1 MKKKWGRRILAVG
14 TAVSLLMALSGC
26 VSETQPNEND
36 GGETGTSATGGTY
49 YDTAEYT
56 EEQLTAVREGLQN
69 SNHMEGLGEVSKM
82 EFYENGVRTGATEM
96 NQQRDNKILY
106 YSGDI
111 KRVVNYAD
119 GYIIDIP
126 QDWEPD
132 YSLSPI
138 KVEYTGEDV
147 MLTVTVEDVFHS
159 DVEEQLEQ
167 YVNLHLL
174 NSEWQKNNDITQLG
188 AVEEREIGEF
198 TAQIIRMQMDDME
211 ADNYDYFTYVN
222 LYSPA
227 RIVYYRF
234 VFKSYEPVEE
244 LDDILGSFRR
254 ISEKG
259 LAVYNKEYHVQ
270 IPEDWTEETRA
281 VYDRMRGSQEFE
293 FGMFQSNL
301 DTAGYDYLV
310 PAFEERTNYTM
321 DILATYVHM
330 NNNGGTLDWDFY
342 DQLYEDGKMLQISY
356 QFTANNNTDLN
367 AYNPLMDVYRGKK
380 DDELRAFARQIK
392 EFGHTVFF
400 RVNNEMCTD
409 WCSYSAIANMAD
421 PYLFVVAWERM
432 YKIFQEEGATPYMIW
447 SIDTY
452 MGSYP
457 PGNWSKTL
465 NYIPSTEC
473 FQMIAL
479 TNYTG
484 GNGGTFTSCKEMF
497 ETAIKNVAPFFQDDE
512 WPMCIGEFSCGSGVN
527 GNQTEQQ
534 YQWVEQMMSDF
545 KELPQI
551 KYGIWFNANDYNA
564 DGITPLNYYGIDI
577 RDKGLLEA
585 FRKGFAAVE
594 N

>member
-1 MKKKWGRRILAVG
+1 MSKKGKQRILAVS
-14 TAVSLLMALSGC
+14 TAVCLLLSLPGC
-26 VSETQPNEND
+26 AGGTQPD
-36 GGETGTSATGGTY
+36 ADKDGETGTSSTGGTY

-56 EEQLTAVREGLQN
+56 EEQLTAVREGLQD
-69 SNHMEGLGEVSKM
+69 SNRMEGLGEVTKM

-96 NQQRDNKILY
+96 NQQRDNKIIY

-147 MLTVTVEDVFHS
+147 MLTVTVEDVFEA
-159 DVEEQLEQ
+159 DVEYQLEQ
-167 YVNLHLL
+167 YVNRFLL
-174 NSEWQKNNDITQLG
+174 NPEWQRNNKITQLG
-188 AVEEREIGEF
+188 EVETREVGEF
-198 TAQIIRMQMDDME
+198 TAQIIKMQMKGME
-211 ADNYDYFTYVN
+211 ADNYDYFSYIN
-222 LYSPA
+222 LYSPV
-227 RIVYYRF
+227 RSVYYRF

-244 LDDILGSFRR
+244 LDDILNSFQRF
-254 ISEKG
+254 SSKG

-293 FGMFQSNL
+293 FGMTCM
-301 DTAGYDYLV
+301 DTTAYDYV
-310 PAFEERTNYTM
+310 VSAFEERTNYTT
-321 DILATYVHM
+321 DVLGTYVHSGK
-330 NNNGGTLDWDFY
+330 NGGTLDWDFY
-342 DQLYEDGKMLQISY
+342 DRFYQDGKMLQISY
-356 QFTANNNTDLN
+356 QFTANNNTDL
-367 AYNPLMDVYRGKK
+367 AGYSPLMDIYRGKM
-380 DDELRAFARQIK
+380 DDALRSFARQIK
-392 EFGHTVFF
+392 EFGHPLFF
-400 RVNNEMCTD
+400 RLNNEMCTD
-409 WCSYSAIANMAD
+409 WTSYCGLANMAD

-457 PGNWSKTL
+457 PGNWSKTM
-465 NYIPSTEC
+465 NYVPSTEC

-484 GNGGTFTSCKEMF
+484 GNGGSYTSCKEMF
-497 ETAIKNVAPFFQDDE
+497 EAAIENVAPFFQDDE
-512 WPMCIGEFSCGSGVN
+512 WPMCIGEFSCGSGTN
-527 GNQTEQQ
+527 GTQSAQQ
-534 YQWVEQMMSDF
+534 YEWVEQMMSDF
-545 KELPQI
+545 ETLPRI
-551 KYGIWFNANDYNA
+551 KYGIWFNGVDYQP
-564 DGITPLNYYGIDI
+564 DGITMLNYYAIDMK
-577 RDKGLLEA
+577 DKGLLEA